1 MKNICFFLVFIGL
14 PCSVFAQDAGTVKV
28 FADKKVSSIT
38 YTMRHPLHTWD
49 GTSKEVNSVILTNA
63 DKSVLTQVAVSVKLG
78 SFDSKNANRESHMIE
93 VAEGLKYPIISFSS
107 TSIQTQGD
115 VLLVKGNVSFH
126 GVTQPI
132 TFEAKRKTTGS
143 NLEVSG
149 AFTLKMTQFKIE
161 PPSLLG
167 VAADDVLKLKFK
179 VVY

>member
-1 MKNICFFLVFIGL
+1 MKNICFFLLFIGL
-14 PCSVFAQDAGTVKV
+14 SSSVAAQEVGIVKV

-78 SFDSKNANRESHMIE
+78 TFDSKNANRDSHMIE

>member
-1 MKNICFFLVFIGL
+1 MKNICFFLLFIGL
-14 PCSVFAQDAGTVKV
+14 ASSVAAQEVGIVKV
-28 FADKKVSSIT
+28 FADKKLSSIT

-78 SFDSKNANRESHMIE
+78 SFDSKNANRDSHMIE

>member
-1 MKNICFFLVFIGL
+1 MKNICFFFLFIGL
-14 PCSVFAQDAGTVKV
+14 ASSVASQEVGIVKV

-78 SFDSKNANRESHMIE
+78 SFDSKNANRDSHMIE

>member
-1 MKNICFFLVFIGL
+1 MKNICFFLLFIGL
-14 PCSVFAQDAGTVKV
+14 ASSVAAQEVGIVKV

-78 SFDSKNANRESHMIE
+78 SFDSKNANRDSHMIE

-149 AFTLKMTQFKIE
+149 AFPLKMTQFKIE
-161 PPSLLG
+161 SPSLLG

>member
-1 MKNICFFLVFIGL
+1 MKNICFFPLFIGL
-14 PCSVFAQDAGTVKV
+14 ASSVFAQDAGTVKV

-38 YTMRHPLHTWD
+38 YTMLHPLHTWD

-78 SFDSKNANRESHMIE
+78 SFDSKNANRDSHMIE

>member
-1 MKNICFFLVFIGL
+1 MKNICFFLLFIGL
-14 PCSVFAQDAGTVKV
+14 ASSVFAQEVGIVKV

-78 SFDSKNANRESHMIE
+78 SFDSKNANRDSHMIE

-161 PPSLLG
+161 PPSLFG

>member
-1 MKNICFFLVFIGL
+1 
-14 PCSVFAQDAGTVKV
+14 
-28 FADKKVSSIT
+28 
-38 YTMRHPLHTWD
+38 
-49 GTSKEVNSVILTNA
+49 
-63 DKSVLTQVAVSVKLG
+63 
-78 SFDSKNANRESHMIE
+78 MIE

>member
-1 MKNICFFLVFIGL
+1 MKNICFFLLFIGL
-14 PCSVFAQDAGTVKV
+14 ASSVFAQEVGIVKV

-78 SFDSKNANRESHMIE
+78 SFDSKNANRDSHMIE

-115 VLLVKGNVSFH
+115 VVLVKGNVSFH

-143 NLEVSG
+143 TLEVSG
-149 AFTLKMTQFKIE
+149 AFTIKMTQFKIE

>member
-1 MKNICFFLVFIGL
+1 MKNICFFLLFIGL
-14 PCSVFAQDAGTVKV
+14 ASSVAAQEVGIVKV

-78 SFDSKNANRESHMIE
+78 SFDSKNANRDSHMIE

-132 TFEAKRKTTGS
+132 TFEAKRKMLGT
-143 NLEVSG
+143 NLEISG
-149 AFTLKMTQFKIE
+149 VFTIKMTQFKIE

>member
-1 MKNICFFLVFIGL
+1 MKNICFFLLFIGL
-14 PCSVFAQDAGTVKV
+14 ASSVAAQEVGIVKV

-78 SFDSKNANRESHMIE
+78 SFDSKNANRDSHMIE

-115 VLLVKGNVSFH
+115 VLLVKGTVSFH
-126 GVTQPI
+126 GVTQPV

-143 NLEVSG
+143 NLEVIG

-167 VAADDVLKLKFK
+167 VAADDEFKLKFK

>member
-1 MKNICFFLVFIGL
+1 MKNICFFLLFIGL
-14 PCSVFAQDAGTVKV
+14 ASSVAAQEVGIVKV

-78 SFDSKNANRESHMIE
+78 SFDSKNANRDSHMIE

>member
-1 MKNICFFLVFIGL
+1 MKNICFFLLFIGL
-14 PCSVFAQDAGTVKV
+14 ASSVAAQEVGIVKV

-63 DKSVLTQVAVSVKLG
+63 DKSVITQVAVSVKLG
-78 SFDSKNANRESHMIE
+78 SFDSKNANRDSHMIE